1 MDLNFVEFMPFA
13 AILADEAMA
22 LKKEENVLIATDS
35 RVGRYPGSEPIL
47 QAIAAAMAEREIDF
61 NLVTITG
68 RNVRGKGMPDATVE
82 MILRSDACV
91 ALFSQSFL
99 YTAAW
104 RKVQL
109 SDRKTRII
117 TLPLGEDI
125 AGTDDMY
132 YNLPKTREEFNAL
145 ADLGGRL
152 KERSSGRPHRVH
164 VSAANGTDVVLEIG
178 SLRQEINTGKSLQPG
193 DMSSIP
199 AGNLAAGATYGSA
212 NGRIVFDER
221 FNLFKDRFLRDPI
234 QLTVENSC
242 ITKIE
247 GGIEAEAFKNAVD
260 SLPYPKEKIL
270 NLAEFGL
277 GFNKG
282 ADFFGIDAGEWEKV
296 YGAAHFGIGSNA
308 PFGGSIDIPFH
319 EDGMVAGACVEIDG
333 ETVTENGEF
342 CI

>member
-22 LKKEENVLIATDS
+22 LKKEENVLIVTDS
-35 RVGRYPGSEPIL
+35 RVGRYPGSEPFL
-47 QAIAAAMAEREIDF
+47 QA
-61 NLVTITG
+61 
-68 RNVRGKGMPDATVE
+68 
-82 MILRSDACV
+82 
-91 ALFSQSFL
+91 
-99 YTAAW
+99 
-104 RKVQL
+104 
-109 SDRKTRII
+109 
-117 TLPLGEDI
+117 
-125 AGTDDMY
+125 
-132 YNLPKTREEFNAL
+132 
-145 ADLGGRL
+145 
-152 KERSSGRPHRVH
+152 
-164 VSAANGTDVVLEIG
+164 
-178 SLRQEINTGKSLQPG
+178 
-193 DMSSIP
+193 IP
-199 AGNLAAGATYGSA
+199 AGNLAAGATFGSA

-234 QLTVENSC
+234 QLTVENSR

-308 PFGGSIDIPFH
+308 PFGGAVDIPFH
-319 EDGMVAGACVEIDG
+319 EDGMVAGAFVEIDG